1 MVALQTA
8 AVSANV
14 ELEIKIALDG
24 KSKWSDTRS
33 IVDKAAYAEQRG
45 FYQNVNSMLH
55 ALVAGNKSNAEL
67 ARLVR
72 KALPRATDSLRY
84 LFLSQVVEVCV
95 AVFLFCLPSKMT
107 VFFLFAS
114 VVAVTPRLSNSQNSQ
129 RSGQVDRI

>member
-95 AVFLFCLPSKMT
+95 AVFLFCVPSEDDG
-107 VFFLFAS
+107 FFFVCVL
-114 VVAVTPRLSNSQNSQ
+114 VAVARRLSNSQNSQ